1 MSTADPALPSA
12 HSDDAIPQ
20 EAWSHDGHYE
30 IVSGTIVLKPH
41 MGVYETH
48 VASLLAHLLGHFAWT
63 NHLGRVESEMLFAL
77 GEANRLSRRPAMAY
91 VAYDRW
97 PRERRVP
104 RASAWKVIPDLAVE
118 VISPSNKA
126 SEVLAKVHDYLRA
139 GVQVVW
145 VVYPNEEMV
154 YRYRSPTDVIILT
167 RSGTLEAPE
176 LLPGFRLPLDQLF
189 EQAESA
195 E

>member
-1 MSTADPALPSA
+1 MPTAEPAIPSIL
-12 HSDDAIPQ
+12 SDDSIPQ

-41 MGVYETH
+41 MGVFETH
-48 VASLLAHLLGHFAWT
+48 IASLLAYLLGHFAWT

-77 GEANRLSRRPAMAY
+77 GDADRLSRRPNLAY

-97 PRERRVP
+97 ARARRLP
-104 RASAWKVIPDLAVE
+104 KASAWKVIPDLAAE
-118 VISPSNKA
+118 VISPFNKA
-126 SEVLAKVHDYLRA
+126 SEVLVKVNDYLGA
-139 GVQVVW
+139 GVRVVW

-154 YRYRSPTDVIILT
+154 YLYRSPTDVSVLT
-167 RSGTLEAPE
+167 RSDTLEAPE
-176 LLPGFRLPLDQLF
+176 LLPGFRLPLHQLF
-189 EQAESA
+189 ERLESA